1 MVKLVKYITMKKQI
15 PENTI
20 NRLSAYY
27 RMLIYLAQRGTR
39 VISSKSLANILG
51 MKDSQ
56 VRKDLSY
63 FGRFGVRGE
72 GYQVALLSQ
81 KILHILGLEKGRR
94 VCIIGM
100 GNLGSALAAYKGFSD
115 FGFEIRAVFDSN
127 PGKIGKNIRGYHCYP
142 AAEIKSMVKKE
153 RIELAILT
161 VPIEQAQ
168 VVANRAVEAG
178 IKAILNFAPVR
189 LSVPPQIRVDNV
201 DLAMELKKLSYFAG
215 K

>member
-1 MVKLVKYITMKKQI
+1 MIPLVKIITMKRKI

-27 RMLIYLAQRGTR
+27 RMLIHLAQRGTP

-63 FGRFGVRGE
+63 FGKFGVRGE
-72 GYQVALLSQ
+72 GYRVDSLSRE
-81 KILHILGLEKGRR
+81 ILHILGLEKGRR
-94 VCIIGM
+94 VCLIGM

-127 PGKIGKNIRGYHCYP
+127 PGKIGKNIRGHHCYP
-142 AAEIKSMVKKE
+142 ASEIKKIVKKE
-153 RIELAILT
+153 GVELAILT
-161 VPIEQAQ
+161 VPLEQAQ
-168 VVANRAVEAG
+168 LAANLVVEAG
-178 IKAILNFAPVR
+178 VKAILNFAPVR
-189 LSVPPQIRVDNV
+189 LNVPPQIRVDNV